1 MEILIGIIIGAVF
14 ILAITRK
21 PLTITI
27 KHETIS
33 NEKTLTDEQLRTLEK
48 TFFKQD
54 PNLDDEY
61 KNMGVDIDAIKDI
74 MEGSDR

>member
-1 MEILIGIIIGAVF
+1 MELIAGILFGMAIM
-14 ILAITRK
+14 LAITK
-21 PLTITI
+21 APIQINI

-48 TFFKQD
+48 NFFKKD
-54 PNLDDEY
+54 PDLDEEY
-61 KNMGVDIDAIKDI
+61 KNMGVDIEKIKDI